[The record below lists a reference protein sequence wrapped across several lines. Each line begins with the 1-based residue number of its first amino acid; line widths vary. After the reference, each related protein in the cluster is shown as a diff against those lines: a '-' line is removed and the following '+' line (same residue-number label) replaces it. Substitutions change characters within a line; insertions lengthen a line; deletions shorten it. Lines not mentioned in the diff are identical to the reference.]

1 MRYLKDI
8 PHNQYKIG
16 LYQWNGKYI
25 IKFEAGGH
33 YEQIYK
39 IDETDFE
46 SVAEV
51 ESILDEKFV
60 ITISKRFQEMHADT
74 QESMKRHDLIF

>member
-8 PHNQYKIG
+8 PNTQFKVG

-25 IKFEAGGH
+25 LKFEAGGM

-39 IDETDFE
+39 LDETEFENLEELE
-46 SVAEV
+46 SVLDAE
-51 ESILDEKFV
+51 FV
-60 ITISKRFQEMHADT
+60 KTISERFRQMHADT
-74 QESMKRHDLIF
+74 QESMKRHGLFF

>member
-8 PHNQYKIG
+8 PNQHYKVG

-25 IKFEAGGH
+25 VKFEAGGM

-46 SVAEV
+46 SIEEL
-51 ESILDEKFV
+51 ESILDEEFV
-60 ITISKRFQEMHADT
+60 KSISDRFRQMHVDT
-74 QESMKRHDLIF
+74 QESMKRHDLLF

>member
-8 PHNQYKIG
+8 PNEHYKVG

-25 IKFEAGGH
+25 VKFEAGGS

-39 IDETDFE
+39 IDETEFE
-46 SVAEV
+46 STDELVSV
-51 ESILDEKFV
+51 LDEDFV
-60 ITISKRFQEMHADT
+60 KTISDRFRRMHIDT
-74 QESMKRHDLIF
+74 QESMKRNGVIF

>member
-8 PHNQYKIG
+8 PNKEYKIS

-25 IKFEAGGH
+25 VKFEAGGM

-39 IDETDFE
+39 IDETEFE
-46 SVAEV
+46 SLAEL
-51 ESILDEKFV
+51 ESVLDEKFV
-60 ITISKRFQEMHADT
+60 EALSERFRQMHTDT
-74 QESMKRHDLIF
+74 QGSMRRNGLLF